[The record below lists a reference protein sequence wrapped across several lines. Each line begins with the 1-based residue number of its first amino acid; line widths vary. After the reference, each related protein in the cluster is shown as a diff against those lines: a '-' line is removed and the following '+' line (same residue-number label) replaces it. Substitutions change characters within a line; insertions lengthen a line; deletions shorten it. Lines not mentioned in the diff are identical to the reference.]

1 MVNNSLNTMS
11 INQAIVYGNKIINDS
26 CVHSNTDA
34 RLLLAYVLGCDKLY
48 LTVNR
53 DKLLTHTQ
61 QNTYGEYLKR
71 RASGEPLSYITGKKE
86 FMSLDFKV
94 NKSVLIPR
102 PETEHLVELALQWA
116 KDREN
121 PKILDLCTGSGAI
134 AVSLAHYLKGEAH
147 IHGAD
152 ISDDALKVA
161 KTNADLNNANVRF
174 FIADALSLCEIP
186 QKYDAVISNPPYIET
201 DIINTLDANVKNFE
215 PHLALDGGS
224 DGLVFYKSIIKNAR
238 KILNTGG
245 LLALEIGCN
254 QGESVKNLMADDFC
268 GVEIKKDLAGLDR
281 IVYGY
286 LKED

>member
-11 INQAIVYGNKIINDS
+11 LNQAIVYGNKIIHDS

-34 RLLLAYVLGCDKLY
+34 RLLLAFVLGCDKLY

-53 DKLLTHTQ
+53 DKLLTQDQ
-61 QNTYGEYLKR
+61 QNTYIEYLKR
-71 RASGEPLSYITGKKE
+71 RAEGEPLSYITGIKE

-94 NKSVLIPR
+94 NKNVLIPR
-102 PETEHLVELALQWA
+102 PETELLVELALNWA
-116 KDREN
+116 RDKET
-121 PKILDLCTGSGAI
+121 PQILDLCTGSGAI
-134 AVSLAHYLKGEAH
+134 AVSLAHYLKGKAKVY
-147 IHGAD
+147 GAD
-152 ISDDALKVA
+152 ISADAIKVA
-161 KTNADLNNANVRF
+161 KTNASLNNANVEF
-174 FIADALSLCEIP
+174 FIADALNLCEIP

-201 DIINTLDANVKNFE
+201 DVISTLDANVKKFE

-245 LLALEIGCN
+245 LLAFEIGFN
-254 QGESVKNLMADDFC
+254 QGESVKKLMSDDFLN
-268 GVEIKKDLAGLDR
+268 VEIKKDLAGLDR